1 MVKHFQVNDH
11 EIDTMVYDK
20 QDVGIWIFINIVEK
34 VVILMDHLDVVLD
47 CIEED
52 DLELIRMVM
61 ETDIE
66 EENMMV
72 IRNRNDG
79 VVIKEVLNSGIDV
92 SVIF

>member
-1 MVKHFQVNDH
+1 
-11 EIDTMVYDK
+11 
-20 QDVGIWIFINIVEK
+20 
-34 VVILMDHLDVVLD
+34 MDHLDVVLD